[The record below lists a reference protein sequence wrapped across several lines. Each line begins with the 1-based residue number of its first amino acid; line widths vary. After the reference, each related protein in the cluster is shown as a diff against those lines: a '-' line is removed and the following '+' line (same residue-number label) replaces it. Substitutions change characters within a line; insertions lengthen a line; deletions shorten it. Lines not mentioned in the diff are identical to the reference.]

1 MKVSLSN
8 ILIYIRMTEEETDKP
23 IACVV
28 VPVYGD
34 KVEVQWIFNSSPKKE
49 RKKIVKE
56 RYKRIHRLNQII
68 FLLLKL
74 DSSCH

>member
-34 KVEVQWIFNSSPKKE
+34 KVEVQWILYSSPKKE

-56 RYKRIHRLNQII
+56 R
-68 FLLLKL
+68 
-74 DSSCH
+74 